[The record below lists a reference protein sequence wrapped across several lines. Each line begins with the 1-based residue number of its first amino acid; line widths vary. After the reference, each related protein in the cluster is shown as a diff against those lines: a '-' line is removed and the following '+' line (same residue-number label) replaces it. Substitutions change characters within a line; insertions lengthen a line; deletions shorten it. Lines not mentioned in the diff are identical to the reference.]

1 MNKLTFVPA
10 GGLANRMRATAA
22 AYTLASRVG
31 SPVSVVWFCDW
42 ALNAPFHALFE
53 PVRFDGMTLRD
64 ASWTDRVMLDR
75 PRRKNFFIPRLF
87 QRIMFRSALYEARI
101 TPLRRQNFD
110 FEQWA
115 RQGNVY
121 LASYTGFLP
130 YDFALL
136 RQLFVP
142 LPEVERSIAR
152 FTRQFGRH
160 TIGVHIRRTDN
171 VDSIRQSPTELFIE
185 AIDRELQANP
195 ATTIF
200 LATDSE
206 AIKDEMRRRYG
217 ERVLTATE
225 EADRDSIEGIRGGI
239 VDMFAL
245 SRTDKIYGSFQ
256 SSFSELASQIGG
268 VELQILSKD

>member
-22 AYTLASRVG
+22 AYTLACRVG
-31 SPVSVVWFCDW
+31 SPMSAVWFCVW
-42 ALNAPFHALFE
+42 ARNAPFHALFE
-53 PVRFDGMTLRD
+53 PVRLDGMTLRD
-64 ASWTDRVMLDR
+64 ASWTDCVMLDR
-75 PRRKNFFIPRLF
+75 PRRKNFFVPRLF

-152 FTRQFGRH
+152 FTRQFGSH

-171 VDSIRQSPTELFIE
+171 VDSIRQSPTELFID

>member
-31 SPVSVVWFCDW
+31 SPMSAVWFCDW

-53 PVRFDGMTLRD
+53 PVSLDGMTLRD
-64 ASWTDRVMLDR
+64 ASWADCVMLDR
-75 PRRKNFFIPRLF
+75 PRRKNFFVPRLF
-87 QRIMFRSALYEARI
+87 QRLMFRSALYEARI

-152 FTRQFGRH
+152 FTKRFGRH

-171 VDSIRQSPTELFIE
+171 VDSIRQSPTELFID

-195 ATTIF
+195 ATAIF

-225 EADRDSIEGIRGGI
+225 EADRDSVEGIRGGI

>member
-22 AYTLASRVG
+22 AYTLACRVG
-31 SPVSVVWFCDW
+31 SEMDAVWFCDW

-53 PVRFDGMTLRD
+53 PVGLEGMTLRD

-152 FTRQFGRH
+152 FTKRFGSH

-171 VDSIRQSPTELFIE
+171 VDSIRQSPTELFID

-195 ATTIF
+195 ATAIF

-225 EADRDSIEGIRGGI
+225 EADRDSVEGIRGGI

>member
-22 AYTLASRVG
+22 AYTLACRVG
-31 SPVSVVWFCDW
+31 SEMDAVWFCDW

-53 PVRFDGMTLRD
+53 PVSLEGMTLRD
-64 ASWTDRVMLDR
+64 ASWADRVMLDR
-75 PRRKNFFIPRLF
+75 PRRKNFFIPSLF

-152 FTRQFGRH
+152 FTRQFGSH

-171 VDSIRQSPTELFIE
+171 VDSIRQSPTELFID

>member
-31 SPVSVVWFCDW
+31 SPMSAVWFCDW

-53 PVRFDGMTLRD
+53 PVRLEGMTLRD

-75 PRRKNFFIPRLF
+75 PRRKNFFVPRLF

-142 LPEVERSIAR
+142 LPEVERSITR
-152 FTRQFGRH
+152 FTRQFGSH

-171 VDSIRQSPTELFIE
+171 VDSIRQSPTELFID

-206 AIKDEMRRRYG
+206 GIKDEMRRRYG